1 MVPPL
6 AYFAIGG
13 NYPMIRM
20 MKSDDKIGMVP
31 PFARFDNGGN
41 YPMIRIMK
49 FECFPLLPILQ
60 VGGTIQ

>member
-20 MKSDDKIGMVP
+20 MKSDDEIGMVP
-31 PFARFDNGGN
+31 PLAYFA
-41 YPMIRIMK
+41 I
-49 FECFPLLPILQ
+49 
-60 VGGTIQ
+60 GGTIQ